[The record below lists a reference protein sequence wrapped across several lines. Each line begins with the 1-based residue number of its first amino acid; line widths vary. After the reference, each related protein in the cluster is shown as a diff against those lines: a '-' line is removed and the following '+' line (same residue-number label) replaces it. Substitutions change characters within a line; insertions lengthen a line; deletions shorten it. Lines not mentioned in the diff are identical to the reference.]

1 MSKIINLNKIKA
13 KASQNIHYLR
23 SQPYQKRM
31 AILRGSLIVII
42 CFLLVGWVF
51 MVKNNVAEH
60 PVTSTTQATEKTE
73 EPSHLTIFRNGL
85 NVIYRDYLRPFLSAI
100 GGGLLKVFS
109 QFVGLVIQIT
119 QSISSGV
126 HQLVIQYKSYAE
138 LILSLMK

>member
-1 MSKIINLNKIKA
+1 MSKIINLNKIKE
-13 KASQNIHYLR
+13 KANQNIHYLR

-60 PVTSTTQATEKTE
+60 PVNSTNQTTAKVEA
-73 EPSHLTIFRNGL
+73 PSHLAIFRSGL
-85 NVIYRDYLRPFLSAI
+85 NVIYHNYLHPFLSVI
-100 GGGLLKVFS
+100 GDGLLKVFS

-138 LILSLMK
+138 LILSLMR